1 MAADNKKLLLA
12 FPRGFCAGVTR
23 AVQIVE
29 QALEKF
35 GAPIY
40 VRHEIVHNSFVNESL
55 RAKGVVFVDDPE
67 EVEPESV
74 LIISAHGAAP
84 EIHEICQ
91 KRKLHFI
98 DATCP
103 LVNRVHKLAKHYA
116 LRGFNVILIGHA
128 NHVEVIGTCGV
139 AKEKTIVVENVD
151 QARNIHLS
159 NPAACVL
166 LAQTTLS
173 TDEVREIS
181 GVIKQKYPE
190 LVDQHSS
197 VCYAT
202 TNRQKALKAVCEQVE
217 FIYVV
222 GSHNSSN
229 SNRLVEVALKC
240 GKKARLVERES
251 EIREEELHNC
261 NAVGLTAGASTPEV
275 VVNNCVE
282 RLVSFGYRD
291 FSELRDSC
299 EELSFALPP
308 I

>member
-1 MAADNKKLLLA
+1 
-12 FPRGFCAGVTR
+12 
-23 AVQIVE
+23 
-29 QALEKF
+29 
-35 GAPIY
+35 
-40 VRHEIVHNSFVNESL
+40 
-55 RAKGVVFVDDPE
+55 
-67 EVEPESV
+67 
-74 LIISAHGAAP
+74 
-84 EIHEICQ
+84 
-91 KRKLHFI
+91 
-98 DATCP
+98 
-103 LVNRVHKLAKHYA
+103 
-116 LRGFNVILIGHA
+116 
-128 NHVEVIGTCGV
+128 VEVIGTCGV

-229 SNRLVEVALKC
+229 SNRLVE
-240 GKKARLVERES
+240 
-251 EIREEELHNC
+251 EELHNC

>member
-1 MAADNKKLLLA
+1 
-12 FPRGFCAGVTR
+12 
-23 AVQIVE
+23 
-29 QALEKF
+29 
-35 GAPIY
+35 
-40 VRHEIVHNSFVNESL
+40 
-55 RAKGVVFVDDPE
+55 
-67 EVEPESV
+67 
-74 LIISAHGAAP
+74 
-84 EIHEICQ
+84 
-91 KRKLHFI
+91 
-98 DATCP
+98 
-103 LVNRVHKLAKHYA
+103 
-116 LRGFNVILIGHA
+116 
-128 NHVEVIGTCGV
+128 VEVIGTCGV